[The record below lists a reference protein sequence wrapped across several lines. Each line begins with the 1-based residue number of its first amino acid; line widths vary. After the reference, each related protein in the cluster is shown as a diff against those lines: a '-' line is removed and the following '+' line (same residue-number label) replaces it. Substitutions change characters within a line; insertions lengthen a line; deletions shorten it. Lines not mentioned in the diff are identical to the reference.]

1 MYVSNVMLCYIMLC
15 YVMLCMYVCV
25 CVLFNTSVCAR
36 NSEQKAF
43 GKLSIATLSPPLPQ
57 MHMHPVHLNYR
68 CCGVIASRSM
78 DCSPGNYMLYVLMT
92 YGPT

>member
-1 MYVSNVMLCYIMLC
+1 MLC